1 MIKRLPSLL
10 VILFLLTSTIPVS
23 AQTPTPPPGPIY
35 IVQQGDTLW
44 GLAVRFGISVEDL
57 QSANGLSSG
66 DIYPGDRIIIP
77 GLTGISGTLTSLT
90 VAFGENLRSIIRQYQ
105 FDQATLGKLNHI
117 VSPTELY
124 AGAKLIV
131 VEQEGQTPLSART
144 NIQPGDTLLEISV
157 RENAD
162 PWTVTRL
169 NNLSGT
175 WDCLPDDLLY
185 LPGGSSSARP
195 TGLPPIFGSVEVAP
209 LPLVQ
214 GVTTQIKIRPTGEA
228 NFSGNLVDHPLH
240 FFPGENGESL
250 ALQGVHA
257 LTNPGLYPL
266 RLDATL
272 AGGRTVS
279 FEQMVLVASGGYPQD
294 SLLYV
299 EPSLIDPAVTEPE
312 LQQVETIVQ
321 PATPEKLWNGIF
333 ISPASAYADSTYFTS
348 RFGYRRT
355 YIGLGTD
362 IRVSGFHT
370 GLDFGGG
377 TGLPIE
383 APAAGRVIFAGP
395 LTVRGNAT
403 IIDHGWGIY
412 SGFWHQSEIQVQVGD
427 VVEQGQIIGLV
438 GGTGRVTGPHLHW
451 EIWVNGIQVDPLQWL
466 NEPFPH

>member
-1 MIKRLPSLL
+1 
-10 VILFLLTSTIPVS
+10 
-23 AQTPTPPPGPIY
+23 
-35 IVQQGDTLW
+35 
-44 GLAVRFGISVEDL
+44 
-57 QSANGLSSG
+57 
-66 DIYPGDRIIIP
+66 
-77 GLTGISGTLTSLT
+77 
-90 VAFGENLRSIIRQYQ
+90 
-105 FDQATLGKLNHI
+105 
-117 VSPTELY
+117 
-124 AGAKLIV
+124 
-131 VEQEGQTPLSART
+131 
-144 NIQPGDTLLEISV
+144 
-157 RENAD
+157 
-162 PWTVTRL
+162 
-169 NNLSGT
+169 
-175 WDCLPDDLLY
+175 
-185 LPGGSSSARP
+185 
-195 TGLPPIFGSVEVAP
+195 
-209 LPLVQ
+209 
-214 GVTTQIKIRPTGEA
+214 
-228 NFSGNLVDHPLH
+228 VDHPLH

-266 RLDATL
+266 RLEATL
-272 AGGRTVS
+272 ADGRTVS

-312 LQQVETIVQ
+312 LQQVEAIVQ
-321 PATPEKLWNGIF
+321 PATPEKLWNGIY

-362 IRVSGFHT
+362 IRVFGFHT

-403 IIDHGWGIY
+403 IIDHGWGVY

-427 VVEQGQIIGLV
+427 MVEKGQVIGLV

-466 NEPFPH
+466 NEPFPY

>member
-1 MIKRLPSLL
+1 MIKRIHVLL
-10 VILFLLTSTIPVS
+10 VVLLLFSSTTPAY

-35 IVQQGDTLW
+35 IVQEGDTLW
-44 GLAVRFGISVEDL
+44 GLAVRFGISVDDL
-57 QSANGLSSG
+57 LSTNGLTSG
-66 DIYPGDRIIIP
+66 NIYPGDRIIIP
-77 GLTGISGTLTSLT
+77 GLSGIAGTLTSLT

-105 FDQATLGKLNHI
+105 FDQATLEKLNHI
-117 VSPTELY
+117 ISPTELY

-131 VEQEGQTPLSART
+131 VEQAGQTALSART
-144 NIQPGDTLLEISV
+144 NIQAGETLLELSV
-157 RENAD
+157 LENTD
-162 PWTVTRL
+162 PWTITNL
-169 NNLSGT
+169 NGLSGT
-175 WDCLPDDLLY
+175 WDCLPEDLLY
-185 LPGGSSSARP
+185 LPGGSSTAQP
-195 TGLPPIFGSVEVAP
+195 TGLPTIFGSVAVDP

-214 GVTTQIKIRPTGEA
+214 GITAQIKIRPTGDA
-228 NFSGNLVDHPLH
+228 DFSGILVDKPLH
-240 FFPGENGESL
+240 FFPTETGESL

-266 RLDATL
+266 RIEATL
-272 AGGRTVS
+272 ADGRTES
-279 FEQMVLVASGGYPQD
+279 FEQMVLVSSGGYPQD

-299 EPSLIDPAVTEPE
+299 DPSLIDPAVTGPE
-312 LQQVETIVQ
+312 LQQVESIVQ
-321 PATPEKLWNGIF
+321 PATPQRLWNGIF

-362 IRVSGFHT
+362 LRVFGFHT

-412 SGFWHQSEIQVQVGD
+412 SGFWHQSEIKVQVGD
-427 VVEQGQIIGLV
+427 MVEQGQVIGLV